1 MKFKARL
8 FVLGLASALLLSA
21 CARGPERVYATPDYA
36 EWARTTSVVLDY
48 PIPGHENRLRIP
60 RMNAIGFTAVPK
72 RLSGR
77 LVWSF
82 PEGTVIVKEV
92 YASAKPAPGE
102 APIQLTIM
110 AKAGA
115 DTRAQGGWLW
125 ITKALPGGQEAVFT
139 GNFCGTCHENANEK
153 HPYGDGNPGEDFR
166 DYVYFV
172 PGERRSGGGTGS
184 SY

>member
-1 MKFKARL
+1 MKSKTPF
-8 FVLGLASALLLSA
+8 FMLGLASVLLLSS
-21 CARGPERVYATPDYA
+21 CARRPEPSYASADYPG
-36 EWARTTSVVLDY
+36 WARTTQVVLDY

-60 RMNAIGFTAVPK
+60 RMNPIGFTALP
-72 RLSGR
+72 RRSGGR

-92 YASAKPAPGE
+92 YASARPSPGE

-110 AKAGA
+110 AKQSA
-115 DTRAQGGWLW
+115 DKRAQGGWLW
-125 ITKALPGGQEAVFT
+125 ITKALPGGAEMVFT
-139 GNFCGTCHENANEK
+139 GNFCVTCHANANEK

-172 PGERRSGGGTGS
+172 PGEKPPAGRVSG
-184 SY
+184 Y